1 MPAFYFLLSLRMKL
15 YNVFA
20 VLMVVAASFG
30 YLNHRFLRLP
40 STIGLMV
47 LALVSSLLLVG
58 LGRLGVS
65 SVLTIVE
72 LVRSVDFNTILMQVM
87 LSFLL
92 FAGAIHVDAESL
104 GEERVPVFALATIGT
119 LTSTLLVATTMY
131 FLLPLFGL
139 PTNFIYCLLF
149 GALISPTDP
158 IAVLGILKQARIPKN
173 LEIKVVGESLFND
186 GIAVVVF
193 VSLFQIAQ
201 VGWEELGPSG
211 VAILFL
217 QEAVG
222 GILLGALL
230 GYGGYRLLRSIDN
243 YKVEVLITLAL
254 VTGGTALAAA
264 LHTSGPLAIVV
275 AGLIVGQQGRSLGM
289 SDTTREYVDKFWE
302 IIDEILN
309 AVLFV
314 LIGLEILV
322 VQLGLTDLLV
332 GAVAIVV
339 VLLARLV
346 AVALPLGVLR
356 FRRSFTEH
364 SVKILTWG
372 GLRGGISV
380 ALALSLPPSPA
391 RDLIVGITYVV
402 VIFSIIVQGLTI
414 GPLVK
419 RLGLSIAEVSA
430 EEQGNN

>member
-1 MPAFYFLLSLRMKL
+1 MKL

-20 VLMVVAASFG
+20 VLMVVAASFA

-47 LALVSSLLLVG
+47 LALVSSLLVVV
-58 LGRLGVS
+58 LGHLGVS

-92 FAGAIHVDAESL
+92 FAGAIHVDAQSL
-104 GEERVPVFALATIGT
+104 GEERVPIFALATVGMLI
-119 LTSTLLVATTMY
+119 SALLVGGTMY
-131 FLLPLFGL
+131 LLLPLFGL
-139 PTNFIYCLLF
+139 TINFIYCLLF
-149 GALISPTDP
+149 GALIAPTDP
-158 IAVLGILKQARIPKN
+158 IAVLGILKQARIPKS
-173 LEIKVVGESLFND
+173 LEVKVVGESLFND
-186 GIAVVVF
+186 GVAVVVF
-193 VSLFQIAQ
+193 VSLFQVAQ

-211 VAILFL
+211 VALLFL

-275 AGLIVGQQGRSLGM
+275 GGLIIGQQGRSLGM
-289 SDTTREYVDKFWE
+289 SDITREYVDKFWE

-322 VQLGLTDLLV
+322 VEIGTTDLLV

-339 VLLARLV
+339 VLLARFV
-346 AVALPLGVLR
+346 AVSLPLSVLR
-356 FRRSFTEH
+356 LRRSFTQH

-419 RLGLSIAEVSA
+419 RLGLSISEVPA
-430 EEQGNN
+430 EEQDNN